1 MAEKS
6 IKQFLVF
13 NFFFDIKRIFLT
25 TESDFQTKDDDN
37 NPCVLYYL

>member
-1 MAEKS
+1 MTEKS

-13 NFFFDIKRIFLT
+13 NFFLTLKEFFLT
-25 TESDFQTKDDDN
+25 TESDFQTKEDDN